1 VRNALRAALV
11 SFLRRMSDAREACA
25 LFGIYAPERD
35 VSRITYYGLFAL
47 QHRGQESSG
56 IAVSHGEHII
66 VKKDMGLVN
75 QVFDEDTLRLL
86 KGNAAIGHNRYST
99 TGASLKLN
107 AQPMVFDKH
116 FQRRKALA
124 IGHNGNLVNTHELR
138 ELLAEKF
145 DVQTQTSSDSELVGL
160 LLEQYYAK
168 GTFQSALRKVGNAAK
183 GAFCIVA
190 LTSDAVWAMRDP
202 HGIRPLCLGKI
213 DKGWVVASE
222 SCAFPLV
229 GATYERE
236 VEPGE
241 IVRLD
246 DKGFTS
252 WKLDEK
258 PKQPRHCM
266 FEFFY
271 FSRPD
276 SLLSGN
282 EVYSMRFEM
291 GRQLAREAP
300 VNADMVIGVPES
312 GRPAAEG
319 YSAESGIPVREGLV
333 KNRYVARTFIQPV
346 QSMRNESVRMKY
358 SVLEQTVK
366 GKRIVL
372 IDDSIVRGSTTR
384 AIPDMLR
391 EAGALEIHMRVS
403 SSPIKHPCF
412 YGVDFGT
419 YEELIA
425 ARFSVDQI
433 RERLGVDSL
442 HYLSIPGMV
451 SSTGLPHEQFCLACF
466 NGDYF
471 VELPPAEVR
480 GKFNLSNGNG
490 ELHRTGTEIE
500 ANGHGPALTS
510 AHIGDCAGTDD

>member
-1 VRNALRAALV
+1 
-11 SFLRRMSDAREACA
+11 MSDAREACA
-25 LFGIYAPERD
+25 LFGIFAPARD

-56 IAVSHGEHII
+56 IAVSQGEHI
-66 VKKDMGLVN
+66 VCKKDMGLVN

-86 KGNAAIGHNRYST
+86 KGTAAIGHNRYST

-107 AQPMVFDKH
+107 AQPMVFDTH
-116 FQRRKALA
+116 FMRRRAFA
-124 IGHNGNLVNTHELR
+124 IGHNGNIVNTHELR

-145 DVQTQTSSDSELVGL
+145 EVQTQTSSDSELIGL
-160 LLEQYYAK
+160 LLEQYYGQG
-168 GTFQSALRKVGNAAK
+168 GTFQSALRKVGDACK
-183 GAFCIVA
+183 GAFCLVA

-202 HGIRPLCLGKI
+202 HGIRPLSLGRI
-213 DKGWVVASE
+213 DKGLVVASE

-236 VEPGE
+236 VAPGE

-246 DKGFTS
+246 DKGITS
-252 WKLDEK
+252 WHLHEK
-258 PKQPRHCM
+258 PQARHCM

-276 SLLSGN
+276 SLLAGN

-300 VNADMVIGVPES
+300 VEADMVIGVPES

-319 YSAESGIPVREGLV
+319 FSAESGIPVREGLV

-346 QSMRNESVRMKY
+346 QSMRSESVRMKY

-391 EAGALEIHMRVS
+391 EAGAKEIHMRVS

-425 ARFSVDQI
+425 AKLSIEEI
-433 RERLGVDSL
+433 RERLGVDTL

-451 SSTGLPHEQFCLACF
+451 ASTGLPHEQFCLACF

-471 VELPPAEVR
+471 VELPAVETR
-480 GKFNLSNGNG
+480 GKFNLANGNG
-490 ELHRTGTEIE
+490 EVHRTGTEFE
-500 ANGHGPALTS
+500 ANGHGPAITS